1 MPEGT
6 WTLPLSLALFLL
18 VVGGGGAWL
27 YHQVRAVET
36 QLLIDDISS
45 IIEPLVEKLAVVDAG
60 EDPDYLPAA

>member
-1 MPEGT
+1 
-6 WTLPLSLALFLL
+6 
-18 VVGGGGAWL
+18 L